1 MKQGE
6 WFRQMFGRLK
16 KRKPEKS
23 DYLILV
29 LIGILLLVIVLP
41 VGDKKTDSSKQETK
55 QQEQAVQKKNETV
68 SGEELE
74 RRLAD
79 ILSQIEGAG
88 EVVVMI
94 TYKDSGTQVVEKDVA
109 SQSSTV
115 EETDGS
121 AEQHT
126 KDTQSQQTTVYDE
139 AENGNTPFIS
149 QELAPRIEGIL
160 VVASGGDDPVVK
172 QNISEAVLA
181 LFPVEAHRI
190 KIAKMN
196 WQEGGQ

>member
-41 VGDKKTDSSKQETK
+41 VGDKKETSKQEEEQK
-55 QQEQAVQKKNETV
+55 EQAVQQKKEVV

-94 TYKDSGTQVVEKDVA
+94 TYKDSGTQIVEKDIT
-109 SQSSTV
+109 SQNSTG

-121 AEQHT
+121 AVHHT

-149 QELAPRIEGIL
+149 QELTPRIEGIL

>member
-1 MKQGE
+1 MKQGD
-6 WFRQMFGRLK
+6 WMQRIFGRLK

-29 LIGILLLVIVLP
+29 LIGILLLVIVIP
-41 VGDKKTDSSKQETK
+41 VGDKKAESSKQETK
-55 QQEQAVQKKNETV
+55 EKEESVQQNSSAV
-68 SGEELE
+68 SSEELE
-74 RRLAD
+74 KRLAE

-94 TYKDSGTQVVEKDVA
+94 TYKDSGTQIVEKDIT
-109 SQSSTV
+109 SQTSTG
-115 EETDGS
+115 EESDGS
-121 AEQHT
+121 TIRNT
-126 KDTQSQQTTVYDE
+126 KDTQSQRSTVYDE
-139 AENGNTPFIS
+139 AENGNTPFVS
-149 QELAPRIEGIL
+149 QELTPRIEGIL